1 MLDCT
6 KYIDMPKSYV
16 NKISSLLIANRG
28 EIAIRIMRA
37 ASELGIRTVAVYTF
51 EDRYSLHRY
60 KADEAYQIGK
70 ENEPLKPYLDI
81 EGLISLCKSKK
92 IDAIHPG
99 YGFLSENVKL
109 ALRCREEGIVFVG
122 PSPEAM
128 KALGDKVA
136 AKVAASKANVP
147 MIQDSKGD
155 LSVYD
160 LALSE
165 ARRITFP
172 VMVKAAAGGG
182 GRGMRVV
189 RKEEDL
195 EKAYQEARNEAK
207 NAFDDETIFIEKFID
222 EPKHIEVQL
231 LGDQHGNLVHLYE
244 RDCSVQR
251 RFQKVVEIAPS
262 FGLKEETKQKL
273 YGYALAIGKA
283 VNYYNAGTVEF
294 LVDKDENIYFIEVNP
309 RIQVEHTITEEVT
322 GIDIVRTQILIAQNY
337 KLSDSGIYILSQA
350 DIPLR
355 GFAIQCRITTEDPS
369 NGFKPD
375 FGTIIAYR
383 NAAGF
388 GIRLDEGSSYPGVK
402 ISPYFDSMLV
412 KVSAKGRTLRGASE
426 RLNRALTEFRIRG
439 VKTNIP
445 FLRNVITHP
454 IFQDGRCTVQFI
466 DTHPELF
473 KFKPTRDRST
483 KALRY
488 LGEVIVN
495 GNPDVKLKPKA
506 PFRLAIVPFV
516 DAAKEFPKGNK
527 QLLDE
532 LGPEKF
538 AKHILDSKQVYF
550 TDTTFRD
557 GHQSLLAT
565 RVRTQD
571 MLAVANGFAK
581 SFPTLFSMEVWGG
594 ATFDVAMRFL
604 QESPWKRLQEFRE
617 AMPNMLLQMLFRGSN
632 AVGYSAYPD
641 NLIEKFVEK
650 SSEAGV
656 DVFRI
661 FDSLNWIEAMKVSI
675 RAVRERTP
683 GIAEAAICYTGDL
696 YTNPKYNLQYYLDM
710 ARQLEDAG
718 AHMLA
723 IKDMAGLLRPFQA
736 ATLVTE
742 LKKTV
747 GIPIHLH
754 THDTASVQSATYL
767 KAIVAG
773 VDIVDGALGAMSG
786 LTSQPNLNSLVAMLQ
801 GQKNES
807 HLDLDLLNEYSNY
820 WEAVRAMYAPFESEL
835 KAGTAEVYTNEI
847 PGGQYTNLRGQAIA
861 LGVGDKFELLKD
873 NYSEANKLF
882 GDLVKVTPSSKVVGD
897 MAIFMTANSLTAED
911 VYAKGSTLSF
921 PESVKDFFK
930 GGLGQP
936 YQGFP
941 KQLQEIILKGEVALE
956 GRPNDHLAPIDFDQ
970 DFKEFQAKFPDIED
984 GFFDY
989 LSYKMYPKVF
999 EDYYKNHA
1007 LYGELSA
1014 LPTPAFFYGL
1024 KQDEEIMI
1032 TIEPGKTIIVKFLYM
1047 SDPDES
1053 GLRNVTFDLNGQAR
1067 RIKILDR
1074 NIKIEKAQHAKAK
1087 EKGDIGAPLQGRLSR
1102 ILVKSG
1108 DEVKKNAPLYIIE
1121 AMKMESIVSAPFE
1134 GLIGNV
1140 VLNEG
1145 TVVEQD
1151 DLVLTLEKAK
1161 LPEPDVE
1168 EYLFV
1173 YGTLRRD
1180 CGNDL
1185 HRLIARNSDYIGM
1198 ATFQGQMYHVA
1209 DYPGIVS
1216 SENAA
1221 DQVVGELYLLSKTIK
1236 LLNVLDE
1243 YEEFDSED
1251 LTASLFV
1258 REKVDVNL
1266 KGKVI
1271 SSYAYLYNR
1280 PVNSLK
1286 RITSGDF
1293 LKG

>member
-1 MLDCT
+1 
-6 KYIDMPKSYV
+6 
-16 NKISSLLIANRG
+16 
-28 EIAIRIMRA
+28 
-37 ASELGIRTVAVYTF
+37 
-51 EDRYSLHRY
+51 
-60 KADEAYQIGK
+60 
-70 ENEPLKPYLDI
+70 
-81 EGLISLCKSKK
+81 
-92 IDAIHPG
+92 
-99 YGFLSENVKL
+99 
-109 ALRCREEGIVFVG
+109 
-122 PSPEAM
+122 
-128 KALGDKVA
+128 
-136 AKVAASKANVP
+136 
-147 MIQDSKGD
+147 
-155 LSVYD
+155 
-160 LALSE
+160 
-165 ARRITFP
+165 
-172 VMVKAAAGGG
+172 
-182 GRGMRVV
+182 
-189 RKEEDL
+189 
-195 EKAYQEARNEAK
+195 
-207 NAFDDETIFIEKFID
+207 
-222 EPKHIEVQL
+222 
-231 LGDQHGNLVHLYE
+231 
-244 RDCSVQR
+244 
-251 RFQKVVEIAPS
+251 
-262 FGLKEETKQKL
+262 
-273 YGYALAIGKA
+273 
-283 VNYYNAGTVEF
+283 
-294 LVDKDENIYFIEVNP
+294 
-309 RIQVEHTITEEVT
+309 
-322 GIDIVRTQILIAQNY
+322 
-337 KLSDSGIYILSQA
+337 
-350 DIPLR
+350 
-355 GFAIQCRITTEDPS
+355 
-369 NGFKPD
+369 
-375 FGTIIAYR
+375 
-383 NAAGF
+383 
-388 GIRLDEGSSYPGVK
+388 
-402 ISPYFDSMLV
+402 
-412 KVSAKGRTLRGASE
+412 
-426 RLNRALTEFRIRG
+426 
-439 VKTNIP
+439 
-445 FLRNVITHP
+445 
-454 IFQDGRCTVQFI
+454 
-466 DTHPELF
+466 
-473 KFKPTRDRST
+473 
-483 KALRY
+483 
-488 LGEVIVN
+488 
-495 GNPDVKLKPKA
+495 
-506 PFRLAIVPFV
+506 
-516 DAAKEFPKGNK
+516 
-527 QLLDE
+527 LDE

-538 AKHILDSKQVYF
+538 AKHIRDSKQVYF

-604 QESPWKRLQEFRE
+604 QESPWKRLQGFRE

-675 RAVRERTP
+675 KAVRERTP

-747 GIPIHLH
+747 DIPIHLH

-767 KAIVAG
+767 KAIDAG

-807 HLDLDLLNEYSNY
+807 YLDLDLLNEYSNY

-882 GDLVKVTPSSKVVGD
+882 GDLIKVTPSSKVVGD

-970 DFKEFQAKFPDIED
+970 DFKDFQLKFPDIED

-1047 SDPDES
+1047 SEADES
-1053 GLRNVTFDLNGQAR
+1053 GLRNVTFELNGQAR

-1074 NIKIEKAQHAKAK
+1074 HIKIEKAQHAKAK
-1087 EKGDIGAPLQGRLSR
+1087 DKGDIGAPLQGRLSR

-1108 DEVKKNAPLYIIE
+1108 DEVKKNAPLYVIE

-1151 DLVLTLEKAK
+1151 DLVLTLEEAK

-1216 SENAA
+1216 SDNAA